1 MRIEGNM
8 TVPEVPPT
16 GVGMTPTDVIVIIMS
31 VIVTIMSIGMIPM
44 DVIMRIMPVGIIPT
58 PILLRIMPVGVVP
71 TPVGGIPGKVF
82 LRKNSIFQGLF
93 YPFATKILIN

>member
-8 TVPEVPPT
+8 TVPGVPPT
-16 GVGMTPTDVIVIIMS
+16 GVGMTPTDVIV
-31 VIVTIMSIGMIPM
+31 TIMSIGIIPR

-82 LRKNSIFQGLF
+82 LRKNSIFQDLF
-93 YPFATKILIN
+93 YPFATKILTN